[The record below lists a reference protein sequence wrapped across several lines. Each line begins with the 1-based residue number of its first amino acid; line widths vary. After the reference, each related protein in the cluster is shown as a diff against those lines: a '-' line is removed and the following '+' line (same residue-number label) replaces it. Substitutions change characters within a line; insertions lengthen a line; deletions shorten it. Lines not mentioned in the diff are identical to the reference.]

1 MIQIGKSMTGTAV
14 DRVTLSG
21 PVRRLQSAA
30 GALSDIA
37 DAEWSAARYPHFDVV
52 PISLATAPTD
62 CLAQSRRRVPEGLD
76 PEHPLMGPHPT
87 D

>member
-1 MIQIGKSMTGTAV
+1 MIHIGKSLTGTAV
-14 DRVTLSG
+14 NPVTLSG
-21 PVRRLQSAA
+21 PVRRSQNAA
-30 GALSDIA
+30 VALSAIA

-52 PISLATAPTD
+52 PISLATALTA

-76 PEHPLMGPHPT
+76 PGLPLMGPHPT